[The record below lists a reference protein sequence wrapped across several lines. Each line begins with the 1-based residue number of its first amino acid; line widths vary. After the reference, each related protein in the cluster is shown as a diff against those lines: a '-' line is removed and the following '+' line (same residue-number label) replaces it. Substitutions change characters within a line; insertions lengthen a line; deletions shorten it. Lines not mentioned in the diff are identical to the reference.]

1 MDARTVK
8 LVREGFVIF
17 PERKKE
23 AAMRV
28 TCLKVVVFLMALG
41 ALAACSELA
50 ATAEATRR
58 SDLRSLIEVEISSHV
73 RISYGELAGQN
84 FSDAD
89 LERFLSEK
97 VPDQI
102 VQSLKNDTR
111 FLTAV
116 EKIRAMKP
124 DERAAYLQ
132 RCRAPLH
139 RTWSEL
145 GAISPKGQTEAGQ
158 RAELAV
164 SNAIVDLAAKV
175 LAGPPG
181 TPKK

>member
-1 MDARTVK
+1 LQGACDFSRS
-8 LVREGFVIF
+8 E
-17 PERKKE
+17 KKE
-23 AAMRV
+23 AAVRV
-28 TCLKVVVFLMALG
+28 TLLKVVVFLMALG
-41 ALAACSELA
+41 ALAVCCKLA
-50 ATAEATRR
+50 AAAEATRG

-73 RISYGELAGQN
+73 RTSYGELAGQN
-84 FSDAD
+84 FSDVD
-89 LERFLSEK
+89 LQRFLAEK

-102 VQSLKNDTR
+102 VLSLKSNPR
-111 FLTAV
+111 FLSAV

-124 DERAAYLQ
+124 DERTAYLL

-139 RTWSEL
+139 KTWSEL

-158 RAELAV
+158 RAELAI

-181 TPKK
+181 APKR